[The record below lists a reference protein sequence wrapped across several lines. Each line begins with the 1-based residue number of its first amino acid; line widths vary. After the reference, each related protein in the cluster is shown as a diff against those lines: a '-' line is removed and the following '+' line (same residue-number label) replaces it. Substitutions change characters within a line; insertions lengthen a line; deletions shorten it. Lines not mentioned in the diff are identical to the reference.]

1 MLCTSDGDI
10 EMEFVDSGLVLR
22 ILKFH
27 GEKNTVFKIERVN
40 DVWRLRGM
48 NPKVTNEF
56 PLPRGMSEKFD
67 ERKPDPM
74 EKGNVDDLLPD
85 AIELLR
91 KGSESKSQQ
100 GSYSRH
106 ARIGDVSLQARLG
119 VDGGNATDLKNEM
132 LANSYSMDKVRYL
145 QVFSLLSETV
155 FSRLNTVI
163 QDAGIKDKVLIKS
176 RTTLDSALEVCHVL
190 LITRLIYKLAP
201 RLVLSLTLRL

>member
-1 MLCTSDGDI
+1 VLCTSDGDI

-176 RTTLDSALEVCHVL
+176 RTTLDSALEVCHVF
-190 LITRLIYKLAP
+190 TYN
-201 RLVLSLTLRL
+201 